1 MSKLSNLKTDKYESN
16 RRDAIRAAASVF
28 ATKGYHGASTA
39 DIAAELGIKQGSL
52 YHYIKSKEEAL
63 YEVCLLGIEDYV
75 SRMKSIASSRQSS
88 EAKLLAVVT
97 SHLASYR
104 EKNEAMK
111 VHNDERLYLPKE
123 RRGELK
129 RLGTLYR
136 TLLEQILQL
145 GIDEGTYRADID
157 IEFVAKTMIGVC
169 NSWGHHLVRY
179 PELDMFEVVQKCA
192 DYFVH
197 GLIETMS

>member
-1 MSKLSNLKTDKYESN
+1 MSTVTNLKTDKYESN

-28 ATKGYHGASTA
+28 AAKGYHGASTA

-75 SRMKSIASSRQSS
+75 SRMKGIARSRQSS

-136 TLLEQILQL
+136 TLLEQILQA

-179 PELDMFEVVQKCA
+179 PELDMFEVVQKCS

-197 GLIETMS
+197 GLIETKS

>member
-1 MSKLSNLKTDKYESN
+1 MSSLATNKSDKYLAN
-16 RRDAIRAAASVF
+16 RHDAIRAAASVF
-28 ATKGYHGASTA
+28 ASKGYHGASTG
-39 DIAAELGIKQGSL
+39 DIATELGIKQGSL

-75 SRMKSIASSRQSS
+75 SRMKSIAGSRQSP
-88 EAKLLAVVT
+88 EAKLVAVVT

-136 TLLEQILQL
+136 TLLEGILEQ
-145 GIDEGTYRADID
+145 GVQTGTYRTDVD
-157 IEFVAKTMIGVC
+157 VEFVAKTIIGVC

-179 PELDMFEVVQKCA
+179 PDMDMFEIVQKCA
-192 DYFVH
+192 DYFVY
-197 GLIETMS
+197 GLIETKD

>member
-1 MSKLSNLKTDKYESN
+1 MSVTELNKSEKYIVQ
-16 RRDAIRAAASVF
+16 RRAAINAAAIVF
-28 ATKGYHGASTA
+28 ASKGYHGASTG

-52 YHYIKSKEEAL
+52 YHYISSKEEAL

-75 SRMKSIASSRQSS
+75 ARMQSIASSRQSV

-129 RLGTLYR
+129 KLGTHYR
-136 TLLEQILQL
+136 RLLEKIIEA
-145 GIDEGTYRADID
+145 GIEDQTYRSDID
-157 IEFVAKTMIGVC
+157 VQFVAKTIIGVC
-169 NSWGHHLVRY
+169 NSWGHHLMRY
-179 PELDMFEVVQKCA
+179 PEMDMFEIVQKCT
-192 DYFVH
+192 DYFMH
-197 GLIETMS
+197 GLIEPAN

>member
-1 MSKLSNLKTDKYESN
+1 MSTATELKTDKYQSN
-16 RRDAIRAAASVF
+16 RREAIRAAASVF
-28 ATKGYHGASTA
+28 AAKGYHGASTA

-75 SRMKSIASSRQSS
+75 TRMKSIARSRQSS

-136 TLLEQILQL
+136 TLLEKILQS

-197 GLIETMS
+197 GLKW